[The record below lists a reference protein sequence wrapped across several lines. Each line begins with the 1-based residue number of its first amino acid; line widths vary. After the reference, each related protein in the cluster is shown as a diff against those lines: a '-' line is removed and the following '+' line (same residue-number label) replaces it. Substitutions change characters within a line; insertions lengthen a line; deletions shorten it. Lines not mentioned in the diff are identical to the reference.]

1 MNEQL
6 SMDGFSGPERKEVEA
21 LQPLMPQLR
30 ECVAAQGCDPDQ
42 LTLVSTQ
49 GYSVVYLSTF
59 TAVRLHSRGNQHYL
73 AIPTLFSDMFPP
85 DAPRKEVK
93 SDPQYPRLMLDEAHP
108 VSGYTDFLLSVVK
121 ECVNRYPK
129 EFDCCSRYEA
139 CSDAGSCIHPDKSF
153 ALGCGYRKILHSGK
167 IYCGKN
173 RNVD

>member
-21 LQPLMPQLR
+21 LQPLMPRLR

-42 LTLVSTQ
+42 LTLVSTL
-49 GYSVVYLSTF
+49 GYSVVYLSNF
-59 TAVRLHSRGNQHYL
+59 TAFRLHIRGNQHYL

-85 DAPRKEVK
+85 DAPKKEVK

-108 VSGYTDFLLSVVK
+108 VSWYTDFLLSVVK

-139 CSDAGSCIHPDKSF
+139 CSDAGACIHPDKSF

-167 IYCGKN
+167 IYYGKN
-173 RNVD
+173 RNVN